1 MLKWYSKNKIYIIY
15 NDYYSDVISTTS
27 NNIEKNIFNNI
38 YRKIKLG
45 YNCNIYNKYF
55 IDENKNSYKIK
66 PKLLLVGFY
75 PCLDRKTQKQKE
87 DYFIYLLKKT
97 DFLKILITK
106 NIIFT
111 QINAEIHKKPKIY
124 VKNW

>member
-15 NDYYSDVISTTS
+15 NDYYSDVISTTN

-45 YNCNIYNKYF
+45 YNCSIYNKYF
-55 IDENKNSYKIK
+55 IDENKNLYKIK

-87 DYFIYLLKKT
+87 DYFIDLLKKT

-111 QINAEIHKKPKIY
+111 QINAEIHKKT
-124 VKNW
+124 